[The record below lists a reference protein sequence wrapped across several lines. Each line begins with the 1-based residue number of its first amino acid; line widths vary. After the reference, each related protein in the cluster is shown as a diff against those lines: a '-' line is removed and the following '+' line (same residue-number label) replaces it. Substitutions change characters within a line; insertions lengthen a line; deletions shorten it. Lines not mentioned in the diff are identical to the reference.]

1 MKTIEERCESLRQF
15 VRMFRAGGCRRLSAG
30 ELCVCPLCEIDALY
44 CEIDRMREI
53 IITCG
58 SRVGAM
64 QNGKTILDFQ
74 AVWLEQERSHV
85 ARLKVENSAMREM
98 LDRMKIAECPQFV
111 HTEAEDDG
119 S

>member
-1 MKTIEERCESLRQF
+1 MRTIEERCENLRQF

-53 IITCG
+53 ITTSG

-74 AVWLEQERSHV
+74 TVWLDQERSHV
-85 ARLKVENSAMREM
+85 ARLKAEN
-98 LDRMKIAECPQFV
+98 DRLRCQLNMMKIAAHPQIV
-111 HTEAEDDG
+111 VEEAEDDG